1 ATTTGLIEIDFDPVQ
16 DPRQSNTSSYSARLR
31 HAMFRLNWPETELM
45 LGQYWTMF
53 CEYTPENAQDT
64 PLNNHGMPS
73 GRVPQIRL
81 TQKFAGNWTVAAAI
95 LKPYDPSTADAAFD
109 GQVLTAPGGAPVAP
123 PAGVQS
129 ASVGLP
135 GQSSEIPHIDA
146 KIAYEKDL
154 YGKAGFFGRPRG
166 FAAQVTAGWQQIRYR
181 ANTAAQAFGTFGQN
195 AYSTNTGFQRG
206 QQYLD
211 PWMVQAN
218 LFIPVL
224 PTYSANL
231 AGTASLSAQW
241 FIGQGLSAFGE
252 AQDSDASWFK
262 FTGIGPTGS
271 IFFNRILM
279 NQFGGYLQG
288 QYYFTN
294 QWFLNAVWG
303 MQRSYGIE
311 SGASAALARTQG
323 ANNPYGYMYATLNDQ
338 VKLWQEFDLTL
349 WYRPIEAIKFGLQ
362 YTYGRTDYLQKV
374 NNPQSLTGVGPLV
387 PGQVQGQPSAGAKDF
402 GEAHRVQFV
411 AFMFF

>member
-1 ATTTGLIEIDFDPVQ
+1 MDFDPVQ
-16 DPRQSNTSSYSARLR
+16 DPRQSNTHSYSPRLR
-31 HAMFRLNWPETELM
+31 QAMFRLNWPETEL
-45 LGQYWTMF
+45 LFGQYWTMF
-53 CEYTPENAQDT
+53 CEYTPENVQDT

-73 GRVPQIRL
+73 SRVPQIRL
-81 TQKFAGNWTVAAAI
+81 TQKFAGAWTVAAAI
-95 LKPYDPSTADAAFD
+95 IKPYDPSATDAAFD
-109 GQVLTAPGGAPVAP
+109 GQTQAVA
-123 PAGVQS
+123 GQFQS
-129 ASVGLP
+129 ASVALP
-135 GQSSEIPHIDA
+135 GQSSETPHFDA

-166 FAAQVTAGWQQIRYR
+166 FAAQVTAGWQRTRYR
-181 ANTAAQAFGTFGQN
+181 ANTAAAAPFTFGQN
-195 AYSTNTGFQRG
+195 FYGTANDMFQNG

-241 FIGQGLSAFGE
+241 FIGQGLNAFGE
-252 AQDSDASWFK
+252 AQDSDATWFQ
-262 FTGIGPTGS
+262 FTGIGPGNA
-271 IFFNRILM
+271 FFYTRQLT

-303 MQRSYGIE
+303 MQRTYGVE
-311 SGASAALARTQG
+311 TGTSGLLAGKQT
-323 ANNPYGYMYATLNDQ
+323 NNPAGFVYASLNDQ

-349 WYRPIEAIKFGLQ
+349 WYRPIEALKFGLQ
-362 YTYGRTDYLQKV
+362 YTYGRTDYLQKL
-374 NNPQSLTGVGPLV
+374 NNPQNPTFTSATGVG
-387 PGQVQGQPSAGAKDF
+387 GAQTQGQPNTGAKDF